1 LLRLGRLTAQER
13 FAGEAQKVLE
23 AFSGSL
29 AGSPTGLTAMLLA
42 LDFQLGPTQEIV
54 IAGSDDPEEADALIH
69 EVRRR
74 FLPSAVL
81 MLRRPGSAGEPLT
94 QAVPFVSALGLV
106 EGRAA
111 AYVCE
116 NYTCRRPVT
125 TAADL
130 AEILAGAAGVD

>member
-1 LLRLGRLTAQER
+1 
-13 FAGEAQKVLE
+13 
-23 AFSGSL
+23 
-29 AGSPTGLTAMLLA
+29 MLLA

-54 IAGSDDPEEADALIH
+54 IAAADDPEQTDVLVQEA
-69 EVRRR
+69 RRR

-81 MLRRPGSAGEPLT
+81 MLRHAGRAGEPLT
-94 QAVPFVSALGLV
+94 QAVPFVAALGPA

-130 AEILAGAAGVD
+130 AEILAGTAGGD

>member
-1 LLRLGRLTAQER
+1 
-13 FAGEAQKVLE
+13 
-23 AFSGSL
+23 
-29 AGSPTGLTAMLLA
+29 
-42 LDFQLGPTQEIV
+42 
-54 IAGSDDPEEADALIH
+54 
-69 EVRRR
+69 
-74 FLPSAVL
+74 
-81 MLRRPGSAGEPLT
+81 
-94 QAVPFVSALGLV
+94 LGLV